1 MYNNKGFETGSRE
14 ETDLSQLP
22 LDSAERRRKKGE
34 VKIGEKGM
42 KYAIVES
49 GGKQYKAVE
58 GSDIVVDRLIDAEPG
73 SKVNLNDVLLFV
85 NDDAV
90 SVGAPYVKG
99 ATVEG
104 TVVGEEKGPKITV
117 FKYRPKKHFRV
128 KTGHRQVYTRIK
140 IDSIKG

>member
-1 MYNNKGFETGSRE
+1 
-14 ETDLSQLP
+14 
-22 LDSAERRRKKGE
+22 
-34 VKIGEKGM
+34 M

-58 GSDIVVDRLIDAEPG
+58 GSDIVVDRLIGAEPG
-73 SKVNLNDVLLFV
+73 SKVNLEEVLLFV

-99 ATVEG
+99 ASVEG
-104 TVVGEEKGPKITV
+104 TVVGEEKGPKIIV

>member
-1 MYNNKGFETGSRE
+1 
-14 ETDLSQLP
+14 
-22 LDSAERRRKKGE
+22 
-34 VKIGEKGM
+34 M

-73 SKVNLNDVLLFV
+73 KKVNLNDVLLFV
-85 NDDAV
+85 NDDAIT
-90 SVGAPYVKG
+90 VG
-99 ATVEG
+99 
-104 TVVGEEKGPKITV
+104 GPKIVV

>member
-1 MYNNKGFETGSRE
+1 
-14 ETDLSQLP
+14 
-22 LDSAERRRKKGE
+22 
-34 VKIGEKGM
+34 M

-73 SKVNLNDVLLFV
+73 KEVSLDDVLLFV

-90 SVGAPYVKG
+90 TIGTPYISGASVS
-99 ATVEG
+99 G
-104 TVVGEEKGPKITV
+104 TVVGEEKGPKLLI